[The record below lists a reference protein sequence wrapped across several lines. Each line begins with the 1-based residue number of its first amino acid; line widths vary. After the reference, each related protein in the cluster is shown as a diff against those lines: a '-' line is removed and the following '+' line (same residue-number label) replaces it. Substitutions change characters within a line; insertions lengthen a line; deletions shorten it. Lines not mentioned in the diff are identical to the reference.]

1 MKRKKSRFWSFV
13 LSFLPGCTEMYMG
26 FMKTG
31 ISLMALFWG
40 LVAIGTILNI
50 GEVMYLTLIVWFY
63 GFFHANNL
71 AGLSQSEIEAMPD
84 DYLFHV
90 DALCG
95 TGEKLTGSY
104 RKIVSIILVVLGA
117 GLCIRGVFGMMRGI
131 LPQVII
137 DMYYVIC
144 DYLPQLIVGVGIIA
158 IGLTMIKGKKQEL
171 LEEFDYGRKE
181 DN

>member
-84 DYLFHV
+84 DYLFNV
-90 DALCG
+90 DGLCG

-104 RKIVSIILVVLGA
+104 RKIVSIVLVVLGA

>member
-1 MKRKKSRFWSFV
+1 
-13 LSFLPGCTEMYMG
+13 MYMG

-31 ISLMALFWG
+31 ISLMVLFWG
-40 LVAIGTILNI
+40 LIAMGTILNI

-71 AGLSQSEIEAMPD
+71 AGLSQSEIETMPD
-84 DYLFHV
+84 DYLFQV
-90 DALCG
+90 DGLCG
-95 TGEKLTGSY
+95 AGEKLTGSY
-104 RKIVSIILVVLGA
+104 RKIVSIVLIVLGA
-117 GLCIRGVFGMMRGI
+117 GLCIRGVFGMLREI

-137 DMYYVIC
+137 DMYYIIC
-144 DYLPQLIVGVGIIA
+144 DYLPQMIVGVGIIA

>member
-13 LSFLPGCTEMYMG
+13 CSFLPGCAEMYMG
-26 FMKTG
+26 FMKMG

-40 LVAIGTILNI
+40 LIALASVLNI
-50 GEVMYLTLIVWFY
+50 GEITFLVVLVWFY

-71 AGLSQSEIEAMPD
+71 AGLSHAEIEMLQD

-90 DALCG
+90 EGLSN

-104 RKIVSIILVVLGA
+104 RRIVSVVLIVLGCV
-117 GLCIRGVFGMMRGI
+117 LCIRGVFGMLRRFLPEVIINMYYALGDY
-131 LPQVII
+131 LPQVI
-137 DMYYVIC
+137 
-144 DYLPQLIVGVGIIA
+144 VGIGIVA
-158 IGLTMIKGKKQEL
+158 VGLTMIKGKKQEL

>member
-40 LVAIGTILNI
+40 LIAIGTILNI

-84 DYLFHV
+84 DYLFNV
-90 DALCG
+90 DGLCG
-95 TGEKLTGSY
+95 TGEKLTGNY
-104 RKIVSIILVVLGA
+104 RKIVSIVLVVLGA

>member
-1 MKRKKSRFWSFV
+1 MKRKKSRFWSFC
-13 LSFLPGCTEMYMG
+13 LSFLPGCSEMYMG

-40 LVAIGTILNI
+40 LIAIATVLGI
-50 GEVMYLTLIVWFY
+50 GEVMFLTLIVWFY

-71 AGLSQSEIEAMPD
+71 AGLSQAEIESMPD
-84 DYLFHV
+84 EYLFQL
-90 DALCG
+90 DGFCG
-95 TGEKLTGSY
+95 AGEKLTGSY
-104 RKIVSIILVVLGA
+104 RKIVSIVLIVLGA
-117 GLCIRGVFGMMRGI
+117 GLSIRGIFGMMRGI
-131 LPQVII
+131 LPRII
-137 DMYYVIC
+137 VEMYYVIC

>member
-84 DYLFHV
+84 DYLFNV
-90 DALCG
+90 DGLCG
-95 TGEKLTGSY
+95 NGEKLTGSY
-104 RKIVSIILVVLGA
+104 RKIVSIVLVVLGA

>member
-1 MKRKKSRFWSFV
+1 MKRKKSRFLSFL

-31 ISLMALFWG
+31 ISLMAMFWG
-40 LVAIGTILNI
+40 LIAIATLLNI
-50 GEVMYLTLIVWFY
+50 GEIMFLVLIVWFY

-71 AGLSQSEIEAMPD
+71 AGLAQSEIEMLQD

-90 DALCG
+90 NSLG
-95 TGEKLTGSY
+95 SVGEKLSGSY
-104 RKIVSIILVVLGA
+104 RKIVSIVLIVLGCI
-117 GLCIRGVFGMMRGI
+117 LCIRGIFGIIRGI
-131 LPQVII
+131 LPHVII
-137 DMYYVIC
+137 EMYYMIG
-144 DYLPQLIVGVGIIA
+144 DYLPQLIVGVGIVA

-171 LEEFDYGRKE
+171 LEEFDYGREE